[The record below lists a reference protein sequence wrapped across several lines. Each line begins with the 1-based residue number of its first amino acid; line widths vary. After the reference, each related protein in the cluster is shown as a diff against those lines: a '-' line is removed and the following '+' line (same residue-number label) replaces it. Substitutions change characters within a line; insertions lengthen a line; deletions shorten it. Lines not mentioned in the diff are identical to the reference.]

1 MSVSPITKAEIVM
14 SLPEESTLLRVFIGE
29 ADEVDGRPLY
39 EAIVTKAREFQM
51 AGATVLRG
59 PLGFGRSSLLHTAKI
74 LRLSQDLPV
83 VIEIV
88 DAEERISAFI
98 SEIMVLTKSCLIT
111 TEKVRIIRYG
121 EGG

>member
-1 MSVSPITKAEIVM
+1 MP
-14 SLPEESTLLRVFIGE
+14 LPKESTLLRLFIGE

-39 EAIVTKAREFQM
+39 EAIVRKAREFQM

-88 DAEERISAFI
+88 DADDKISAFI
-98 SEIMVLTKSCLIT
+98 PEIMVLTKSCLIT
-111 TEKVRIIRYG
+111 TEKVRIIR
-121 EGG
+121 

>member
-1 MSVSPITKAEIVM
+1 MP
-14 SLPEESTLLRVFIGE
+14 LPKESTLLRLFIGE

-39 EAIVTKAREFQM
+39 ETIVTRAREFQM

-88 DAEERISAFI
+88 DAEEKISAFI

-121 EGG
+121 EDE

>member
-1 MSVSPITKAEIVM
+1 MP
-14 SLPEESTLLRVFIGE
+14 LPKESTLLRLFIGE

-39 EAIVTKAREFQM
+39 EAIVRKAREFQM

-74 LRLSQDLPV
+74 LRLSRDLPV

-88 DAEERISAFI
+88 DADDKISAFI
-98 SEIMVLTKSCLIT
+98 PEIMVLTKSCLIT

-121 EGG
+121 EGD

>member
-1 MSVSPITKAEIVM
+1 
-14 SLPEESTLLRVFIGE
+14 
-29 ADEVDGRPLY
+29 
-39 EAIVTKAREFQM
+39 M

-59 PLGFGRSSLLHTAKI
+59 PLGFGRSSVLHTEKI

-88 DAEERISAFI
+88 DADEKIGGFI
-98 SEIMVLTKSCLIT
+98 SEVMALTKSCLIT

-121 EGG
+121 EGDYDPRSRSYVFETHQGDGVPQNRR

>member
-1 MSVSPITKAEIVM
+1 M

-39 EAIVTKAREFQM
+39 EAIVARARELDM

-74 LRLSQDLPV
+74 LRLSQDLPI

-88 DAEERISAFI
+88 DSEQKISAFI
-98 SEIMVLTKSCLIT
+98 SEIMLLTKSGLIT

-121 EGG
+121 EGE